1 MRRGGAGRFYNHL
14 SNTERRIV
22 HWGNLD
28 EDEKQ
33 LQMQMKIYEWY
44 QYERKLIFFIG
55 CLVHSIRRN

>member
-1 MRRGGAGRFYNHL
+1 MIRGEVLMRRGGVCRFYNHL

-33 LQMQMKIYEWY
+33 FTNANEDI
-44 QYERKLIFFIG
+44 
-55 CLVHSIRRN
+55 